1 MSSSKP
7 ARQEF
12 LWATPSLRVMT
23 NDSDEAIY
31 MAIKV
36 DYTDNLGDPMS
47 ATDFK
52 KYAEITDYNEDDW
65 EKVAQNSDGSEIWI
79 YKTAVKAGEST
90 DALFNN
96 VKVNAQITEEWSTL
110 AKTTTIYKCDADGNK
125 IEVIDVKTDE
135 YDPTIIYKDQ
145 DGNIVDAG
153 TLPTFNIKVTGFA
166 VQASTFNT
174 SFVAVSSYDDI
185 YIIVVSLFIELILV
199 IGDGVAV
206 NVRPEG
212 FHGGILHDV
221 HERNFS
227 ELLNVLYF
235 KFLLKCQSACLCC
248 FSCEHGCVAVSCF
261 THRPEGATTFA
272 DGSSEESLGKGR
284 GA

>member
-1 MSSSKP
+1 MKKSKRITLTAAAMVLSAGLATGGTLAYLNSVTETKTNTFTSSKNISTTLTETEWIEDSGKNYIP
-7 ARQEF
+7 GDVIRKN
-12 LWATPSLRVMT
+12 PVMT

-174 SFVAVSSYDDI
+174 YKDAQPG
-185 YIIVVSLFIELILV
+185 LIEL
-199 IGDGVAV
+199 V
-206 NVRPEG
+206 NTKTSQDAQ
-212 FHGGILHDV
+212 F
-221 HERNFS
+221 N
-227 ELLNVLYF
+227 
-235 KFLLKCQSACLCC
+235 
-248 FSCEHGCVAVSCF
+248 
-261 THRPEGATTFA
+261 
-272 DGSSEESLGKGR
+272 
-284 GA
+284 